1 VPFILVDEHYRGK
14 QLREGSLR
22 DVAPTLLG
30 LLGLP
35 VPSEM
40 TGSTLL
46 RME

>member
-1 VPFILVDEHYRGK
+1 VHLVLVDDSRRGA
-14 QLREGSLR
+14 QLRDGIFA

-40 TGSTLL
+40 TGTSLL
-46 RME
+46 D